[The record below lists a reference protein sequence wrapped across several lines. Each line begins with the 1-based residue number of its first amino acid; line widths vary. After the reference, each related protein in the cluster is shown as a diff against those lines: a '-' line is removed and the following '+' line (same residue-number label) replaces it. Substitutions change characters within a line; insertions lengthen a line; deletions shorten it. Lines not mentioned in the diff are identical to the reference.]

1 MGTTPKR
8 QRVVPPSVKRAGRR
22 RPTKM
27 LETAAL
33 LLAGMF
39 CAFAT
44 ASIVAAC
51 FNLYLME
58 GVRAA
63 GQAMHDEVMTL
74 GFRVSNVER
83 RLTDLEKRR

>member
-8 QRVVPPSVKRAGRR
+8 RRIPVSIKRPARRKPSKL
-22 RPTKM
+22 M
-27 LETAAL
+27 ESAAI

-44 ASIVAAC
+44 AGIVAAC